1 MTVGSY
7 SIEEAIDC
15 RCVEEGSE
23 DPKSAACSQQSVEK
37 YQPLPPLLSEDPE
50 RLLDSP
56 DDSSFEGDLDE
67 NLLLDTPDGS
77 RMEDSLQ
84 LELA

>member
-15 RCVEEGSE
+15 RCLEEGSE
-23 DPKSAACSQQSVEK
+23 EPKSAACSQQPVDE
-37 YQPLPPLLSEDPE
+37 QPPPLLSEDPE

-56 DDSSFEGDLDE
+56 DDSSFDGDLDE
-67 NLLLDTPDGS
+67 NLLLDSQDGS
-77 RMEDSLQ
+77 RMEASLQ
-84 LELA
+84 L